1 VQVWYEKDALLGA
14 RYWANGVQMHQ
25 EKIREIIEWPTP
37 RNVMELKSFLS
48 IFAYYRKFV
57 KGFSEL
63 TTPLIDL
70 NKKGALFLIGEA

>member
-1 VQVWYEKDALLGA
+1 VQVWYDKDALLGA
-14 RYWANGVQMHQ
+14 RDWANGVQMHQ

-48 IFAYYRKFV
+48 ICIYYRKFV

-70 NKKGALFLIGEA
+70 TKKGAFV

>member
-1 VQVWYEKDALLGA
+1 VQVWYDKDALLGA
-14 RYWANGVQMHQ
+14 CDWANGVQMHQ

-48 IFAYYRKFV
+48 IYTYYRKFV

-63 TTPLIDL
+63 TTPLIEL
-70 NKKGALFLIGEA
+70 TKKGAFV

>member
-1 VQVWYEKDALLGA
+1 MQVWYDKDALLGA
-14 RYWANGVQMHQ
+14 RDWVNGVQMHQ

-48 IFAYYRKFV
+48 ICTYYRKFV

-70 NKKGALFLIGEA
+70 TKKGAFV

>member
-1 VQVWYEKDALLGA
+1 MTKMLYLGHVIG
-14 RYWANGVQMHQ
+14 RMGYRCTKKRW
-25 EKIREIIEWPTP
+25 EIIEWPTP

-48 IFAYYRKFV
+48 ICTYYRKFV

-70 NKKGALFLIGEA
+70 TKKGAFV

>member
-1 VQVWYEKDALLGA
+1 MIPPIMRFVFQV
-14 RYWANGVQMHQ
+14 NGGKLDGIQFPHGVKLQ
-25 EKIREIIEWPTP
+25 IGEIIEWPTP

-48 IFAYYRKFV
+48 ICTYYRKFV

-70 NKKGALFLIGEA
+70 TKKGAFV